1 MHADVHNCLCSILF
15 GLSSSC
21 VALSHPY
28 SLNCLNVA
36 ALATFIFL
44 SVTRF
49 FFFFTLLDGFGDL
62 PRSDSGHSTAS
73 CWSLPTIWLWGGILD
88 RFVADNIGL
97 HTRDYICNLR
107 FSWIALVLAD
117 ELKFSFFIFWFLNLF
132 VLLLYLS
139 VLLFWCK

>member
-49 FFFFTLLDGFGDL
+49 FSFFTLLDGFGDL

-73 CWSLPTIWLWGGILD
+73 CWSLPTIWLWGKL
-88 RFVADNIGL
+88 
-97 HTRDYICNLR
+97 
-107 FSWIALVLAD
+107 S
-117 ELKFSFFIFWFLNLF
+117 SFFFLLSLSSNYRIQFAFLS
-132 VLLLYLS
+132 LLISAIYIEIIVKSSIIIIS
-139 VLLFWCK
+139 VCLK